1 MTAALSRRGLL
12 AGLAAVPL
20 VAAAPADYR
29 LVADALAPGV
39 WVVRGADDGIAM
51 ANGGAIANIGI
62 IATDAGAV
70 LIDAGPSRRYG
81 QALARLAR
89 QRVPSGPVARL
100 FITHLHPDHSFGTA
114 AFDPAIIAATRPVAA
129 AMAGDAAGFSAG
141 LYRLLGDWMRGTEV
155 PEPQLVAE
163 PGAVTIGG
171 RRLQLLVMDGHS
183 GSDLAVLDVAS
194 GTLFAGDLVFNDRA
208 PSTPHAD
215 LARWRASLAALAC
228 LGQRRLV
235 PGHGPVDESGTAAI
249 AQTRD
254 WIDWLDGAI
263 RAAMDS
269 GLTMVEAGEMPIP
282 QRFAGLKM
290 ARYELQRSVSHQWGR
305 LERSRLPLVST
316 GG

>member
-1 MTAALSRRGLL
+1 MMARPSRRHL
-12 AGLAAVPL
+12 LAAVAALPL
-20 VAAAPADYR
+20 AAAAPDYR
-29 LVADALAPGV
+29 LEATALAPGV

-62 IATDAGAV
+62 IATAAGAV

-81 QALARLAR
+81 VALARLAR
-89 QRVPSGPVARL
+89 QLVPQGPVVRL

-129 AMAGDAAGFSAG
+129 QVAGDAAGFSAG

-171 RRLQLLVMDGHS
+171 RRLQLIVMDGHS
-183 GSDLAVLDVAS
+183 GSDLAVLDEAS

-215 LARWRASLAALAC
+215 LARWRAALAALAC

-249 AQTRD
+249 AQTL
-254 WIDWLDGAI
+254 DWLDWLDSAI
-263 RAAMDS
+263 RTAMDS
-269 GLTMVEAGEMPIP
+269 GMTMVEAGDMPIP

-305 LERSRLPLVST
+305 LERARLPLVST
-316 GG
+316 SG